1 MKKLLTLIVA
11 IVTVTVLAGV
21 AQGQPR
27 KFDDADFK
35 AELTGAAEVPPVDTE
50 TSGEAKFIVA
60 GDALDFEL
68 EVDDAT
74 DILGAAGAHI
84 HCAPAGENGPVVAF
98 LAAAVPGGFDGTVE
112 LKATLTDA
120 NIVDLS
126 CGADIAAL
134 VESFRDGDAYVNVHS
149 SSNPAGEV
157 RGQIEES

>member
-11 IVTVTVLAGV
+11 IVAVMVLAGV

-27 KFDDADFK
+27 GFNDADFK
-35 AELTGAAEVPPVDTE
+35 AELTGAAEVPPVDTD

-68 EVDDAT
+68 EINDAT
-74 DILGAAGAHI
+74 EILGAAGAHI
-84 HCAPAGENGPVVAF
+84 HCAPAGQNGPVVAF
-98 LAAAVPGGFDGTVE
+98 LAGPVEGGFDGTVE

-120 NIVDLS
+120 NIVNNA

-134 VESFRDGDAYVNVHS
+134 VESMRNGDTYVNVHS
-149 SSNPAGEV
+149 PANPGGEV
-157 RGQIEES
+157 RGQIEEN